1 MKKAITILWII
12 NIIIILIIS
21 IILIWWK
28 KDHKEIGLIGM
39 LNAKLFVLYLIIA
52 VVLFIILTIVIL
64 RNGVNSY
71 QNIMKISILGEEN
84 ILLIMMNMK
93 NTLGINCLGSAI
105 FYTYHN

>member
-52 VVLFIILTIVIL
+52 VVLFIILTIVIQ
-64 RNGVNSY
+64 R
-71 QNIMKISILGEEN
+71 K
-84 ILLIMMNMK
+84 K
-93 NTLGINCLGSAI
+93 
-105 FYTYHN
+105 

>member
-12 NIIIILIIS
+12 NIIIILIS

-64 RNGVNSY
+64 R
-71 QNIMKISILGEEN
+71 K
-84 ILLIMMNMK
+84 K
-93 NTLGINCLGSAI
+93 
-105 FYTYHN
+105 

>member
-39 LNAKLFVLYLIIA
+39 LNAKLFVL
-52 VVLFIILTIVIL
+52 FIILTIVIL
-64 RNGVNSY
+64 R
-71 QNIMKISILGEEN
+71 K
-84 ILLIMMNMK
+84 K
-93 NTLGINCLGSAI
+93 
-105 FYTYHN
+105 

>member
-1 MKKAITILWII
+1 MKKAITILWVI

-28 KDHKEIGLIGM
+28 KDHTEIGLIGM

-64 RNGVNSY
+64 R
-71 QNIMKISILGEEN
+71 KE
-84 ILLIMMNMK
+84 
-93 NTLGINCLGSAI
+93 
-105 FYTYHN
+105 